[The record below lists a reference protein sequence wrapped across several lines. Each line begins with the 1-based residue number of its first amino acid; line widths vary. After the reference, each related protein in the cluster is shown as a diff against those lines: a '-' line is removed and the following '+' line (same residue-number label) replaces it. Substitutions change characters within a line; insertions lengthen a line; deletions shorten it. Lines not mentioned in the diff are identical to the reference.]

1 MSHFIQFRIVL
12 QCWKGVLP
20 DKTIMLANE
29 VYHDSDHIDTLDQ
42 SY

>member
-12 QCWKGVLP
+12 QCWKRGLP